1 MPAGR
6 PSKYTEK
13 IADEICFRI
22 SQGESLRKICE
33 DKKMPCISAVITWRR
48 ENPEFMAQY
57 TKAQEDRA
65 DHYADEIVEIAD
77 TAEDAAIARLR
88 VDARKWVASKLK
100 SKAYGDKIQN
110 EVTGADGGPVVLWGG
125 KPDD

>member
-6 PSKYTEK
+6 PSKYTKALADK
-13 IADEICFRI
+13 ICARI
-22 SQGESLRKICE
+22 AQGESLRKICE
-33 DKKMPCISAVITWRR
+33 DKAMPNIASVINWRR
-48 ENPEFMAQY
+48 EKPEFFAHY

-77 TAEDAAIARLR
+77 TAEDAAKARLQ

-100 SKAYGDKIQN
+100 SKAYGEKVTQEHTGGVSIQV
-110 EVTGADGGPVVLWGG
+110 VTGVPRND
-125 KPDD
+125 